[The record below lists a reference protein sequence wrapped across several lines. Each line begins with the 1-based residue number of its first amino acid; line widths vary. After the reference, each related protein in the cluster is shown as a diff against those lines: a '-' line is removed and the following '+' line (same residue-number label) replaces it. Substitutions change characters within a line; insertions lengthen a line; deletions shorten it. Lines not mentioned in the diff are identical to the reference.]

1 MEVFL
6 WHQADPVKHLVF
18 HFLNLAPQLCKREK
32 AFLVAVYP
40 HRRIRVDCEIST
52 EHGLPVG
59 RRPRSVPKVLQVACP
74 SSLHRKLALKKRVD
88 LVCVPSNQ
96 RGQGKSPVAG
106 SPGAGLDT
114 PQIILHFGRSI
125 NTSIVSKDIPS
136 VGWAGDSVGVKHSRA
151 NETQFS
157 NFSYLW

>member
-32 AFLVAVYP
+32 AFLVVLNP
-40 HRRIRVDCEIST
+40 HRRIRVDCKIST

-59 RRPRSVPKVLQVACP
+59 RSPCSVPKVLQVTCLG
-74 SSLHRKLALKKRVD
+74 SLHKKLALKKFD

-96 RGQGKSPVAG
+96 TGQGKSPVAG

-114 PQIILHFGRSI
+114 SLTILRFGRSI
-125 NTSIVSKDIPS
+125 NESKTIPR
-136 VGWAGDSVGVKHSRA
+136 VGWAGDSVGIKHSPA

-157 NFSYLW
+157 NCSYL